1 MGNLLGDLMA
11 KTYAKVNLAIWQD
24 PEFRRLPLGAQ
35 HLYLFLWTHSTL
47 SYCGVAE
54 WNPKRI
60 QAFTEGWTAA
70 DVAEAARCLEARL
83 FIVTSPDT
91 DEVLL
96 RSWVRHDGLLKEWR
110 MGIAFAKAYVTV
122 ASRELQQVIVHEG
135 LLLRRRQ
142 PELAAWTHPQC
153 TPQVLEVLSN
163 EALDPR
169 ERSLPE
175 DPFGPGLP
183 TDSPSVGAAF
193 GPNAA
198 EGQGSVSHPPT
209 TTTSTTTS
217 TCISTTSDNGTS
229 ESTDSGK
236 TPRKRGSRIP
246 EGFAVDE
253 DMKAWAAKEAPD
265 VDAAA
270 TTVEFID
277 YWAAIPG
284 AKGVKLDWVATW
296 RNWVRRRQGWALE
309 KKQAPATRTPPA
321 TAPSRNQY

>member
-1 MGNLLGDLMA
+1 MA

-24 PEFRRLPLGAQ
+24 PEFRRLPIGAQ

-70 DVAEAARCLEARL
+70 DVEEAARCLEARL

-110 MGIAFAKAYVTV
+110 MGIALAKAYNAV
-122 ASRELQQVIVHEG
+122 ASREIQKVIVHEG
-135 LLLRRRQ
+135 LLLQQRQ

-169 ERSLPE
+169 ERTLPE
-175 DPFGPGLP
+175 DPFGSGLP
-183 TDSPSVGAAF
+183 VVSPSSGATF

-198 EGQGSVSHPPT
+198 EGQGDVWHPPT

-217 TCISTTSDNGTS
+217 TYIPATSDNGFS
-229 ESTDSGK
+229 ASTDSDK
-236 TPRKRGSRIP
+236 SPRKRGSRMP
-246 EGFAVDE
+246 KSFAID
-253 DMKAWAAKEAPD
+253 DAMKAWATEKAPD
-265 VDAAA
+265 VDLVKA
-270 TTVEFID
+270 TDEFVD
-277 YWAAIPG
+277 HWTGVAGKA
-284 AKGVKLDWVATW
+284 GVKLDWTGTW
-296 RNWVRRRQGWALE
+296 RNWIRRRQTWIDERKPSA
-309 KKQAPATRTPPA
+309 KAASPSVKQ
-321 TAPSRNQY
+321 Y